1 MNIKQALKQKN
12 KLAKKIQ
19 ETSARISRYNSV
31 DENAYRP
38 YDINLELNN
47 LIALTNDMVELKTK
61 IHMAN
66 REVYSKIFRLSELKA
81 LVKHLRGVDCTQGV
95 TNMGLRFGESVN
107 PSVKTCV
114 IGRLDMDKYIEQYE
128 AEIDNIQDELDRH
141 NNITEIQ

>member
-19 ETSARISRYNSV
+19 ETSARIARYNSV

-38 YDINLELNN
+38 YDINVELNN
-47 LIALTNDMVELKTK
+47 LIGLTNDMVELKTK

-81 LVKHLRGVDCTQGV
+81 LVKHLRVVDCTQGV
-95 TNMGLRFGESVN
+95 TTPGLRYGESVN
-107 PSVKTCV
+107 PSVKSCV

-128 AEIDNIQDELDRH
+128 AEIDKIQDELDRH
-141 NNITEIQ
+141 NSITEI

>member
-19 ETSARISRYNSV
+19 ETSVRIAKYNSV

-81 LVKHLRGVDCTQGV
+81 LVKHLRSVDCTQGV
-95 TNMGLRFGESVN
+95 TTPGLRYGESVN
-107 PSVKTCV
+107 PSVKSCV

-128 AEIDNIQDELDRH
+128 AEIDKIQDELDRH
-141 NNITEIQ
+141 NSIVEI

>member
-19 ETSARISRYNSV
+19 ESSAKISRYNSV

-38 YDINLELNN
+38 YDVNQELNN
-47 LIALTNDMVELKTK
+47 LITLTNDMVKLKTQ

-66 REVYSKIFRLSELKA
+66 REVYSKIFRLSELKG

-95 TNMGLRFGESVN
+95 TNTGLRFGESVN

-141 NNITEIQ
+141 NSMTEIQ

>member
-1 MNIKQALKQKN
+1 MNSKQALKQKN

-19 ETSARISRYNSV
+19 ETSVRIAKYNSV

-81 LVKHLRGVDCTQGV
+81 LVKHLRGVDCSQGV
-95 TNMGLRFGESVN
+95 TTPGLRYGESVN
-107 PSVKTCV
+107 PSVKSCV

-128 AEIDNIQDELDRH
+128 TEIDKIQDELDRH
-141 NNITEIQ
+141 NSITEI

>member
-19 ETSARISRYNSV
+19 ETSVRIAKYNSV

-81 LVKHLRGVDCTQGV
+81 LVKHLRGVDCAQGV
-95 TNMGLRFGESVN
+95 TTPGLRYGESVN
-107 PSVKTCV
+107 PIVKSCV

-128 AEIDNIQDELDRH
+128 AEIDKIQDELDRH
-141 NNITEIQ
+141 NSIVEI